1 MTVQI
6 SDGNVNVVIGPEQQ
20 AAFQRTLKELTGKE
34 GVACV
39 LLIDTAGKIIAG
51 AGSLG
56 RLEAATVA
64 ALAAGDFATTR
75 ALAHRV
81 GEKDFSLVFQRDREL
96 NVYLQAV
103 TEEAILVLLFEQG
116 QGLGPVRMLVRQAQ
130 GELKRT
136 LDECTRAVVGPD
148 ALQETVGITPGEA
161 GGGVSPS
168 GEAPSAAPEEAELD
182 ATGEAETPAPAEKP
196 AKPSKLVRNPPA
208 DIIRKFWRIKTLA
221 EDCVKNGVPASASD
235 AWREARDRIAAVA
248 RSLSS
253 GEAAETR
260 KLLAEVEKLLMDA
273 YRTVIAE
280 RTEEDEDLKA
290 LGVWHRLVDLTEAPF
305 AFGLKDLAPAILANA
320 DRDSVD
326 RHPDILGLASNG
338 HLPLEGLRT
347 LKTWPKDRRRKA
359 IARAMLDLLLNRL
372 WVTDKIFGRGVGDA
386 VVGKWKAAADAGKAA
401 PVPPEVESGLAYLFA
416 QAAKRGAGRRGVPPS
431 GGTGAAPSGAGES

>member
-1 MTVQI
+1 MSVKI
-6 SDGNVNVVIGPEQQ
+6 SDGNVNVLIGPDQQ

-51 AGSLG
+51 EGSLG
-56 RLEAATVA
+56 RLEVATVA

-136 LDECTRAVVGPD
+136 LDECTRAVVGPE
-148 ALQETVGITPGEA
+148 ALQETVGITP
-161 GGGVSPS
+161 
-168 GEAPSAAPEEAELD
+168 AAPAESPATPEVSLD
-182 ATGEAETPAPAEKP
+182 ATGESAEPAAAPP
-196 AKPSKLVRNPPA
+196 PPKPSKLVRNPPA

-221 EDCVKNGVPASASD
+221 EDCVKNGVPASAPD
-235 AWREARDRIAAVA
+235 AWRDARDRITNVA
-248 RSLSS
+248 RTLSS
-253 GEAAETR
+253 GEAADTR
-260 KLLAEVEKLLMDA
+260 KLLAEVETILMEA
-273 YRTVIAE
+273 YKTVIAE
-280 RTEEDEDLKA
+280 RAAEDEDLKGLA
-290 LGVWHRLVDLTEAPF
+290 VWHRLVAQTEAPF
-305 AFGLKDLAPAILANA
+305 INGLKDLAPAILANV
-320 DRDSVD
+320 DRDSVE
-326 RHPDILGLASNG
+326 RHPDVLGSATSG
-338 HLPLEGLRT
+338 RLPIEGLRA
-347 LKTWPKDRRRKA
+347 LKSWPADRRHKA

-372 WVTDKIFGRGVGDA
+372 WVTDKIFGRAEGDA
-386 VVGKWKAAADAGKAA
+386 LVARWRAAAPGKDAE
-401 PVPPEVESGLAYLFA
+401 VPPEVESGLTYLWT
-416 QAAKRGAGRRGVPPS
+416 QTDKRAAPKRAVPPD
-431 GGTGAAPSGAGES
+431 GGTARAPSGAGGQ

>member
-1 MTVQI
+1 MTVQL
-6 SDGNVNVVIGPEQQ
+6 SDGNVNVLIGPGQQ
-20 AAFQRTLKELTGKE
+20 AAFQRTLRELTGKE

-39 LLIDTAGKIIAG
+39 LLIDTAGKIIAS

-56 RLEAATVA
+56 RLEVGTVA

-130 GELKRT
+130 GDLKRT

-148 ALQETVGITPGEA
+148 ALQETVGLKPE
-161 GGGVSPS
+161 P
-168 GEAPSAAPEEAELD
+168 PAPEATEAVLD
-182 ATGEAETPAPAEKP
+182 ASSETPPPVAPR
-196 AKPSKLVRNPPA
+196 PSRLVRNPPP
-208 DIIRKFWRIKTLA
+208 DLIRKFWRIKTLA
-221 EDCVKNGVPASASD
+221 EDCVKNDVPASAPG
-235 AWREARDRIAAVA
+235 AWRDARDRIANVA
-248 RSLSS
+248 RTLSS

-260 KLLAEVEKLLMDA
+260 KLLGEVESLLMEA
-273 YRTVIAE
+273 YKTVIAE
-280 RTEEDEDLKA
+280 RAEEDEDLKGLA
-290 LGVWHRLVDLTEAPF
+290 VWHRLVARTEPPF
-305 AFGLKDLAPAILANA
+305 TNGLKDMASAVLANV

-326 RHPDILGLASNG
+326 RHPDVLGRATAG
-338 HLPLEGLRT
+338 RLPIEGLRA
-347 LKTWPKDRRRKA
+347 LKSWPQDRRRKA

-372 WVTDKIFGRGVGDA
+372 WVTDKIFGRAEGDSL
-386 VVGKWKAAADAGKAA
+386 VEKWKAAAAAGKE
-401 PVPPEVESGLAYLFA
+401 PGHPPEVESGLAYLFT
-416 QAAKRGAGRRGVPPS
+416 QTGKRGAARRAVPPS
-431 GGTGAAPSGAGES
+431 GGTAPAPSGAGEQ